1 MNVGILY
8 FRDEPLQVIPAL
20 RLRALIAEARL
31 QGVTLTL
38 LNADFFDLDN
48 EQIRAHC
55 WQSENSWVTLPIHIP
70 ELVIIQGIAISE
82 EQIRLRKWLVKNRT
96 IIADSG
102 LNKSRLSELVA
113 ASTLSEYIIP
123 TLKIDKVNPKQ
134 FITRSL
140 HDWGGA
146 VIKRADSN
154 RGIGLLFIS
163 ENDGLWKLNSERQK
177 LQGSLT
183 EIVQYADR
191 MIAARLKYRDYII
204 QPFLNSSAKDG
215 RPVDIRAHVQKRR
228 DGKWAL
234 TRAYVRVAEADSLLP
249 NFSKGGYQGELLPFL
264 LLHDS
269 LRAEQIKEELIS
281 VSIAIAELQDTVAP
295 HPLSELGLDFLLDEN
310 SKLWLVETNALPQ
323 SALHEMERARHTI
336 GYAIHLYEKHNN
348 QPEKLSS
355 VV

>member
-1 MNVGILY
+1 MNLGILY

-38 LNADFFDLDN
+38 LNADFFDLDR
-48 EQIRAHC
+48 EQVRAHC
-55 WQSENSWVTLPIHIP
+55 WESENNWVTCPIHIP
-70 ELVIIQGIAISE
+70 ELVTIQGVAVSQ
-82 EQIRLRKWLVKNRT
+82 EQISLRKWLIKNRT

-102 LNKSRLSELVA
+102 LNKDRLSELVT
-113 ASTLSEYIIP
+113 ASALSEYIIP
-123 TLKIDKVNPKQ
+123 TLTIDKANPTE

-140 HDWGGA
+140 KHWGGG

-163 ENDGLWKLNSERQK
+163 ENDGVWKLDSERQK
-177 LQGSLT
+177 LQGSLS
-183 EIVQYADR
+183 EIVLHANR

-228 DGKWAL
+228 DGNWAL
-234 TRAYVRVAEADSLLP
+234 TRAYVRVAEAGSLLP
-249 NFSKGGYQGELLPFL
+249 NFSKGGYQGELMPFL
-264 LLHDS
+264 LQHNALC
-269 LRAEQIKEELIS
+269 AENIKEELIS
-281 VSIAIAELQDTVAP
+281 VSIAIAELQDTVAAL
-295 HPLSELGLDFLLDEN
+295 PLSELGLDFLLDEN

-336 GYAIHLYEKHNN
+336 GYAIHLYEKQNN
-348 QPEKLSS
+348 QPVQLSS
-355 VV
+355 EV